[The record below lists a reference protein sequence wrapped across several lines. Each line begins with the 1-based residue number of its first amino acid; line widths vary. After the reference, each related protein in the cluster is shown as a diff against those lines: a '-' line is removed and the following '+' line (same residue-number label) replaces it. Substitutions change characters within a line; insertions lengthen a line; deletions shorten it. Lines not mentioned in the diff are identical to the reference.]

1 MTLEEAMMRVR
12 LLVVFVVMLIPL
24 AACSTG
30 SEDMALLHR
39 EITDVQREL
48 EGMQADSLDKKDLQS
63 MESRM
68 QELSTQAMRSNADLA
83 AEVKRLQEQIEALHA
98 SLDMTTRQL
107 QTISQELAAS
117 RARMSTGAVLPPV
130 TAVAA
135 GAAVGSAT
143 AGSGDRAAE
152 STEEAAVMAAE
163 GISTP
168 EELYRSAYED
178 YMRGNY
184 DLASQGF
191 RDYMVRWPNTE
202 LTDNA
207 LYWIGEC
214 YDAQDDSAMALEV
227 FTQVLEDYPTSD
239 KAAAAQLKKGLLYL
253 KMNDQAQGVVHLQYV
268 VYEYPGTREADLAR
282 ERLRSLGLTIR

>member
-1 MTLEEAMMRVR
+1 MRVR
-12 LLVVFVVMLIPL
+12 LLVVFAFMLIPL

-30 SEDMALLHR
+30 SEDMVLLHR

-48 EGMQADSLDKKDLQS
+48 QEMQADSLDKKDLES

-68 QELSTQAMRSNADLA
+68 QELSSQSMRSNADLA

-98 SLDMTTRQL
+98 SLDLTTRQL

-130 TAVAA
+130 TAAAA
-135 GAAVGSAT
+135 GAAAGT
-143 AGSGDRAAE
+143 AAAE
-152 STEEAAVMAAE
+152 SGGNTGEVNEEAAVAAAAATSA
-163 GISTP
+163 GGASTP
-168 EELYRSAYED
+168 EEIYRSAYED

-191 RDYMVRWPNTE
+191 RDYMTRWPGTE

-214 YDAQDDSAMALEV
+214 YDAQDDPEKALEV
-227 FTQVLEDYPTSD
+227 FTEVLEDYPTSD

-253 KMNDQAQGVVHLQYV
+253 KMDDQAQGVVHLQYV

>member
-1 MTLEEAMMRVR
+1 MRVR
-12 LLVVFVVMLIPL
+12 LVIILAAAVIPL
-24 AACSTG
+24 AACSTS
-30 SEDMALLHR
+30 SEDMVLLHR
-39 EITDVQREL
+39 EITDVQRGVQEL
-48 EGMQADSLDKKDLQS
+48 QSDSLDKSDLQA

-68 QELSTQAMRSNADLA
+68 QELSSLSMRSNADLA
-83 AEVKRLQEQIEALHA
+83 AEVRRLQEQIEALHA
-98 SLDMTTRQL
+98 SLELTTRQL

-117 RARMSTGAVLPPV
+117 RARMSTGALLPPV

-135 GAAVGSAT
+135 GAVVAGGGGSPDGATGAAAT
-143 AGSGDRAAE
+143 ATATTTA
-152 STEEAAVMAAE
+152 
-163 GISTP
+163 STP

-191 RDYMVRWPNTE
+191 RDYLERWPDTE

-214 YDAQDDSAMALEV
+214 YDAQDDPAQALEI

-239 KAAAAQLKKGLLYL
+239 KAAASQLKKGLLYL
-253 KMNDQAQGVVHLQYV
+253 KMEDQAQGVVHLQYV

>member
-1 MTLEEAMMRVR
+1 MRVR
-12 LLVVFVVMLIPL
+12 LLVIFVVMLIPL

-30 SEDMALLHR
+30 SEDMALIHR

-48 EGMQADSLDKKDLQS
+48 QEMQTDSLDKKDLQL

-68 QELSTQAMRSNADLA
+68 QELSSQSMRSNADLA

-117 RARMSTGAVLPPV
+117 RARLSTGAVLPPV
-130 TAVAA
+130 TAAA
-135 GAAVGSAT
+135 GAAMS
-143 AGSGDRAAE
+143 GSGDSSAEEAAIAAA
-152 STEEAAVMAAE
+152 AAVMAAD
-163 GISTP
+163 GISSP

-191 RDYMVRWPNTE
+191 RDYMVRWPDTE

-214 YDAQDDSAMALEV
+214 YDAQDDPAMALEV

-253 KMNDQAQGVVHLQYV
+253 KMDDQAQGVVHLQYV

-282 ERLRSLGLTIR
+282 ERLKSLGLTIR

>member
-1 MTLEEAMMRVR
+1 MRVR

-48 EGMQADSLDKKDLQS
+48 QEMQTDSLDKKDLQS
-63 MESRM
+63 MKSSM
-68 QELSTQAMRSNADLA
+68 QELSSQSMRSNADLA

-117 RARMSTGAVLPPV
+117 RARMSTGTVLPPV
-130 TAVAA
+130 TAVAGGAAA
-135 GAAVGSAT
+135 GAAMSE
-143 AGSGDRAAE
+143 SGGP
-152 STEEAAVMAAE
+152 STEESDGAAVAAAAAVTAAN

-191 RDYMVRWPNTE
+191 RDYMVRWPETE

-214 YDAQDDSAMALEV
+214 YDAQDDPAKALDV
-227 FTQVLEDYPTSD
+227 FTQVLEEYPTSD

-253 KMNDQAQGVVHLQYV
+253 KMDDQAQGVVHLQYV

>member
-1 MTLEEAMMRVR
+1 MRVR
-12 LLVVFVVMLIPL
+12 LLAVIAVAIFSLV
-24 AACSTG
+24 ACSTG
-30 SEDMALLHR
+30 SEDVALLHR

-48 EGMQADSLDKKDLQS
+48 QEMQKDSLDKADLQA
-63 MESRM
+63 METRM
-68 QELSTQAMRSNADLA
+68 QEMSSQSMRSNADLA
-83 AEVKRLQEQIEALHA
+83 AEVTSLQEQIEALHA
-98 SLDMTTRQL
+98 SLDLTTRQL
-107 QTISQELAAS
+107 QSISQELAAS
-117 RARMSTGAVLPPV
+117 RARMTTGTVLPPV
-130 TAVAA
+130 VAAEGATDEAVAVAA
-135 GAAVGSAT
+135 AAA
-143 AGSGDRAAE
+143 AASG
-152 STEEAAVMAAE
+152 

-191 RDYMVRWPNTE
+191 SDYMERWPSTE

-214 YDAQDDSAMALEV
+214 YDAQGEPQQAIEI
-227 FTQVLEDYPTSD
+227 FTRVLDDYPTSD

-253 KMNDQAQGVVHLQYV
+253 KMDDQAQGVVHLQYV

-282 ERLRSLGLTIR
+282 ERLKSLGLTIR

>member
-1 MTLEEAMMRVR
+1 MKIEEGGMLVR
-12 LLVVFVVMLIPL
+12 ATTILAVVVIPL

-39 EITDVQREL
+39 EITDVQREIQEL
-48 EGMQADSLDKKDLQS
+48 QTDSLDKKDLEA

-68 QELSTQAMRSNADLA
+68 QELSSQSMRSNADLA

-98 SLDMTTRQL
+98 SLELTTRQL
-107 QTISQELAAS
+107 QSISQELAVS
-117 RARMSTGAVLPPV
+117 RGRMSDGTMLPPV
-130 TAVAA
+130 TAAAGGTAA
-135 GAAVGSAT
+135 GAAAASGGPEAGAEGSASTTSAT
-143 AGSGDRAAE
+143 A
-152 STEEAAVMAAE
+152 
-163 GISTP
+163 STP

-191 RDYMVRWPNTE
+191 RDYMQRWPSTE

-214 YDAQDDSAMALEV
+214 YDAQGEPEQALQV

-253 KMNDQAQGVVHLQYV
+253 KMDDQAQGVVHLQYV

>member
-1 MTLEEAMMRVR
+1 MRVR

-24 AACSTG
+24 AACSSS

-48 EGMQADSLDKKDLQS
+48 QEMQTDSLDKKDLQS
-63 MESRM
+63 MKSSM
-68 QELSTQAMRSNADLA
+68 QELSSQSMRSNADLA

-130 TAVAA
+130 TAAAA
-135 GAAVGSAT
+135 GAAAGT
-143 AGSGDRAAE
+143 AIAE
-152 STEEAAVMAAE
+152 SDQAAEEAAVMAAE

-191 RDYMVRWPNTE
+191 RDYIVKWPNTE

-214 YDAQDDSAMALEV
+214 YDAQSDPAMALEV

-253 KMNDQAQGVVHLQYV
+253 KMDDQAQGVVHLQYV

-282 ERLRSLGLTIR
+282 ERLKSLGLTIR

>member
-1 MTLEEAMMRVR
+1 MRGR
-12 LLVVFVVMLIPL
+12 LVAVIAVAVFSL

-39 EITDVQREL
+39 EITDVQRSVQEL
-48 EGMQADSLDKKDLQS
+48 QTDSLDRRDLQA
-63 MESRM
+63 METRM
-68 QELSTQAMRSNADLA
+68 QEMSSQSMRSNADLA

-98 SLDMTTRQL
+98 SLELTTRQL
-107 QTISQELAAS
+107 QNISQELASS

-130 TAVAA
+130 VAGAAA
-135 GAAVGSAT
+135 GAAAGDAGADPGLSGGDAAAAGAGAAMGST
-143 AGSGDRAAE
+143 AA
-152 STEEAAVMAAE
+152 
-163 GISTP
+163 TP

-184 DLASQGF
+184 DLAEQGF
-191 RDYMVRWPNTE
+191 RDYMERWPSTE

-214 YDAQDDSAMALEV
+214 LDAQDEPAEALEV
-227 FTQVLEDYPTSD
+227 FTLVLDDYPTSD

-253 KMNDQAQGVVHLQYV
+253 KMDDQAQGVVHLQYV

-282 ERLRSLGLTIR
+282 ERLKSLGLTIR

>member
-1 MTLEEAMMRVR
+1 MRVR

-39 EITDVQREL
+39 EITDVQRDLQE
-48 EGMQADSLDKKDLQS
+48 MQTDSLDKKDLQS
-63 MESRM
+63 MKSSM
-68 QELSTQAMRSNADLA
+68 QELSSQAMRSNADLA

-130 TAVAA
+130 TTA
-135 GAAVGSAT
+135 GAAALE
-143 AGSGDRAAE
+143 SGDSSAE
-152 STEEAAVMAAE
+152 PNEEAAVAAAAAMTAD

-191 RDYMVRWPNTE
+191 RDYKVRWPDTE

-214 YDAQDDSAMALEV
+214 YDAQEDPAKALEI

-253 KMNDQAQGVVHLQYV
+253 KMDDQAQGVVHLQYV

>member
-12 LLVVFVVMLIPL
+12 LLVVFAVMLIPL

-48 EGMQADSLDKKDLQS
+48 QEMQANSLDKKDLQS

-68 QELSTQAMRSNADLA
+68 QELSSQSMRSNADLA

-117 RARMSTGAVLPPV
+117 RARISTGAVLPPV

-135 GAAVGSAT
+135 GAAAGAAT
-143 AGSGDRAAE
+143 ARSGRSAE
-152 STEEAAVMAAE
+152 SSEEAAVMAAE

>member
-1 MTLEEAMMRVR
+1 MRVR
-12 LLVVFVVMLIPL
+12 LLAVIAIAVL
-24 AACSTG
+24 ALTACSTG

-39 EITDVQREL
+39 EITDVQREIQTL
-48 EGMQADSLDKKDLQS
+48 QQDSLDKTDLQA
-63 MESRM
+63 METRM
-68 QELSTQAMRSNADLA
+68 QEMSSQSMRSNADLA
-83 AEVKRLQEQIEALHA
+83 AEVNRLQEQIEALHA
-98 SLDMTTRQL
+98 SLELTTRQL

-117 RARMSTGAVLPPV
+117 RARMTTGAVLPPV
-130 TAVAA
+130 VAA
-135 GAAVGSAT
+135 DGAAEEPEGAAVGAAAAAAAAT
-143 AGSGDRAAE
+143 GG
-152 STEEAAVMAAE
+152 V
-163 GISTP
+163 STP

-191 RDYMVRWPNTE
+191 TDYMERWPSTE

-214 YDAQDDSAMALEV
+214 YDAQGEPQRALEI

-253 KMNDQAQGVVHLQYV
+253 KMDDQAQGVVHLQYV

>member
-1 MTLEEAMMRVR
+1 MQFR
-12 LLVVFVVMLIPL
+12 LVPVISVAIFSLV
-24 AACSTG
+24 ACSTG

-39 EITDVQREL
+39 EITDVQREVQEL
-48 EGMQADSLDKKDLQS
+48 QNNSLDKQDLQA

-68 QELSTQAMRSNADLA
+68 AELSSQSMRSNADLA
-83 AEVKRLQEQIEALHA
+83 VQVTELQEQIEALHA
-98 SLDMTTRQL
+98 SLELTTRQL
-107 QTISQELAAS
+107 QNISQELAAS
-117 RARMSTGAVLPPV
+117 RAMTTTGEMLPPV
-130 TAVAA
+130 VAGAAA
-135 GAAVGSAT
+135 GAAGSNGSDETEAGAAAAGSA
-143 AGSGDRAAE
+143 A
-152 STEEAAVMAAE
+152 AAE
-163 GISTP
+163 GSAAMSTP

-184 DLASQGF
+184 DLAAQGF
-191 RDYMVRWPNTE
+191 RDYMERWPSTE

-214 YDAQDDSAMALEV
+214 YDAQGEPQQALDV
-227 FTQVLEDYPTSD
+227 FTRVLEDYPTSD

-253 KMNDQAQGVVHLQYV
+253 KMDDQAQGVVHLQYV